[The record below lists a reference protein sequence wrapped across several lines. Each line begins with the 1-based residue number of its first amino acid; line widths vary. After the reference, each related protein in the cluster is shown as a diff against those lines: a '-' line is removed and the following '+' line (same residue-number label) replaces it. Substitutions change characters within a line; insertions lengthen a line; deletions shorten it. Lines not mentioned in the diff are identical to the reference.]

1 MADTTQAAK
10 AGIGFGSALAITIS
24 WSQQVRS
31 LGLHPR
37 RAVLVLR
44 RLLPAEAPVAA
55 PGPASQSWSSS
66 GRVIVPEATITAPAL
81 RLTSPVPLPVAPSN
95 RPVPSTILCVISRN
109 PVESP

>member
-44 RLLPAEAPVAA
+44 RLLPAEAPV
-55 PGPASQSWSSS
+55 
-66 GRVIVPEATITAPAL
+66 
-81 RLTSPVPLPVAPSN
+81 
-95 RPVPSTILCVISRN
+95 
-109 PVESP
+109 